1 MPERVTRSS
10 PSGLRLPTRLLRAEA
25 LLERKTQA
33 TGRAVRL
40 GWVGPTPM
48 LNGCTP
54 VREEENVQQE
64 AQDQGAVVGVLQH
77 AEVRGAL
84 GRRRHG
90 AQMRQ
95 GEV

>member
-1 MPERVTRSS
+1 
-10 PSGLRLPTRLLRAEA
+10 
-25 LLERKTQA
+25 
-33 TGRAVRL
+33 
-40 GWVGPTPM
+40 M